1 MCLPKLR
8 LLCRSNTYRFVTSTS
23 WKLLYKGSCLPFL
36 LIYKD
41 NNWLCILTKHQYSL
55 LIKSWRWVISNF
67 HECSHFVWN
76 KLQFFMVENWGKLL
90 SFLCAD
96 NTGVSG
102 LILKYKRQDEMQEVR
117 LTVVQSPEEHRKQSL
132 TWLVAMQKVSAR

>member
-1 MCLPKLR
+1 M
-8 LLCRSNTYRFVTSTS
+8 
-23 WKLLYKGSCLPFL
+23 
-36 LIYKD
+36 
-41 NNWLCILTKHQYSL
+41 
-55 LIKSWRWVISNF
+55 
-67 HECSHFVWN
+67 
-76 KLQFFMVENWGKLL
+76 

-96 NTGVSG
+96 NTGVRG